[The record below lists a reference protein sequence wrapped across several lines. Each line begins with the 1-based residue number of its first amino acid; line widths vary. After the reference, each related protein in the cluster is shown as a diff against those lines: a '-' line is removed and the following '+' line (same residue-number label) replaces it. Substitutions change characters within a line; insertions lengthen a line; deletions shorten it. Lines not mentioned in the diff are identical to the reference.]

1 MVAGIADRCVEPVDH
16 YKIFPQRRAPNNSLS
31 GSQFCSVS
39 FTVLI
44 SQRQVPK
51 NSRCGYPW
59 VEWLQLGLF
68 KKIKPLRT
76 VLFILWVVEGG

>member
-1 MVAGIADRCVEPVDH
+1 MHNFFGGNLSIDSIYGIQIGGETGLVAGIADRCVEPVDH

-44 SQRQVPK
+44 SQR
-51 NSRCGYPW
+51 
-59 VEWLQLGLF
+59 
-68 KKIKPLRT
+68 
-76 VLFILWVVEGG
+76 